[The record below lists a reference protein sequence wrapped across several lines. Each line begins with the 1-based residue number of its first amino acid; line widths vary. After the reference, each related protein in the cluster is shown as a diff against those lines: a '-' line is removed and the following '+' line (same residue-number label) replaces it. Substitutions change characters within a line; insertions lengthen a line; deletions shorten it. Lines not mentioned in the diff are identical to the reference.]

1 MYRYMEFRT
10 DKFLEDSLLWEEEK
24 SKLLEEMDSLA
35 NLQRTGEQGTPTGH
49 GDSVGTAV
57 IKRERLQ
64 VEVDRLNGYMQAL
77 VYAWN
82 KLSEL
87 QREVLTATILSK
99 TPRHKAISGFAES
112 HAVCINEAYKLR
124 REALAEL
131 HDHIMFWA
139 DM

>member
-10 DKFLEDSLLWEEEK
+10 DKFLEDSLNWENEK
-24 SKLLEEMDSLA
+24 RKLLEEMDSLA
-35 NLQRTGEQGTPTGH
+35 NLQRTGGQGTPIGH

-77 VYAWN
+77 AYAWN
-82 KLSEL
+82 KISES

-99 TPRHKAISGFAES
+99 TPRHKAISEFAKS

-131 HDHIMFWA
+131 HDYIMYWGE
-139 DM
+139 M